1 MPGKTKCRSNI
12 IGHKYGGCHNPTNH
26 KSEFQQETDEP
37 KKLPAVS
44 PFAIKGVK
52 CNQIIFRTFYV
63 FHEAFCSQ
71 KNCLEWITNFSIN
84 WWRCEPLCSTNKGA
98 GFKYQSY
105 NEVMRGYIPSSSL
118 LASFHGSW
126 SLFHVWS
133 EKLPVVALWGNC
145 TYLTRSTST
154 IKLNSSKEANSSVIA

>member
-63 FHEAFCSQ
+63 FDEAFCSQ
-71 KNCLEWITNFSIN
+71 NDCLEQITNFSIN
-84 WWRCEPLCSTNKGA
+84 
-98 GFKYQSY
+98 
-105 NEVMRGYIPSSSL
+105 
-118 LASFHGSW
+118 
-126 SLFHVWS
+126 
-133 EKLPVVALWGNC
+133 
-145 TYLTRSTST
+145 
-154 IKLNSSKEANSSVIA
+154 